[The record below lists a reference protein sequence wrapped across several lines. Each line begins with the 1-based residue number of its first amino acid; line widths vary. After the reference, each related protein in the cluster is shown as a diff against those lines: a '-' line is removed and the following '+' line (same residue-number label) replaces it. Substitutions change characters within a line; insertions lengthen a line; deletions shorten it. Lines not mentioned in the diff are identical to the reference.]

1 MLAADFCGMGS
12 YTEIFIPETV
22 PEHFCRLPRGD
33 VPLLDLPEE
42 EGEGKEDPQV
52 GDDFL
57 F

>member
-1 MLAADFCGMGS
+1 MGS

-22 PEHFCRLPRGD
+22 PEHFCRVPRED
-33 VPLLDLPEE
+33 VPLLDLPAE
-42 EGEGKEDPQV
+42 EGEAEDPQV